1 MLNIT
6 DYDASIHRDIL
17 DALVRED
24 ETVIEV
30 CEDRAI
36 AEMRCYLGK
45 RYDCNKIFAATGEN
59 RNQLVLMRSS
69 TWRSITS
76 SASTTRRN
84 FPRYARIVTE
94 RAVEWMKAVADED
107 ISNRKGLRCCPR
119 NKGRAGRNFRITKQP
134 QTKRTT
140 GKKASIM
147 KKKTEKTTKPA
158 SSP

>member
-1 MLNIT
+1 MSKFVELT

-59 RNQLVLMRSS
+59 RNQLVLMMV
-69 TWRSITS
+69 IDM
-76 SASTTRRN
+76 
-84 FPRYARIVTE
+84 
-94 RAVEWMKAVADED
+94 AVYHIFCIHNPQKLSQV
-107 ISNRKGLRCCPR
+107 RKGLRCCPR
-119 NKGRAGRNFRITKQP
+119 NKGRAGRISAFKATANE
-134 QTKRTT
+134 RTT
-140 GKKASIM
+140 GKKQAS
-147 KKKTEKTTKPA
+147 
-158 SSP
+158 

>member
-1 MLNIT
+1 MSKFVELT

-59 RNQLVLMRSS
+59 RN
-69 TWRSITS
+69 
-76 SASTTRRN
+76 
-84 FPRYARIVTE
+84 
-94 RAVEWMKAVADED
+94 
-107 ISNRKGLRCCPR
+107 
-119 NKGRAGRNFRITKQP
+119 KGRTGRISAFKATANE
-134 QTKRTT
+134 RTT
-140 GKKASIM
+140 GKKQAV
-147 KKKTEKTTKPA
+147 
-158 SSP
+158 